1 MSAPVAVSYRRW
13 IGACALAETIGMGVS
28 AAAARLGQ
36 DIVKGPDPGARGL
49 ALAAVVLGG
58 LVEGTAL
65 GLLQGWVLGTRWPRL
80 SRLRFAL
87 LTVLV
92 AGIGWV
98 AASAPSVLSGNGD
111 QAGPPVMLMVLG
123 GFGLGLVMGP
133 VLGAAQALTLR
144 DVVAHPRRWVSANA
158 AAWPVAMALIFTGA
172 STAGAHWSL
181 PVLVAYGAATGALAG
196 AALGL
201 VTAGWM
207 ASLDGQPVAN
217 RLALAMVA
225 HGRLGMHRKLV
236 GLGIIVRRTGA
247 VIQFPVKYADHD
259 TGLVVVP
266 GHPEHKRWWHN
277 LTSADTSAWVLDDSG
292 WHPAVA
298 RILFPAEEE
307 YAAALAAYRHRWSR
321 FEGPA
326 EQPLVVLHLV
336 GPGIPTGSG
345 RF

>member
-1 MSAPVAVSYRRW
+1 V
-13 IGACALAETIGMGVS
+13 
-28 AAAARLGQ
+28 
-36 DIVKGPDPGARGL
+36 
-49 ALAAVVLGG
+49 VVLGG

-65 GLLQGWVLGTRWPRL
+65 GLLQAWVLGTRWPRL
-80 SRLRFAL
+80 SRLRFAA
-87 LTVLV
+87 LTVVV
-92 AGIGWV
+92 AGIGWA
-98 AASAPSVLSGNGD
+98 AASAPSALSGNSD
-111 QAGPPVMLMVLG
+111 QAGPPVLLMVLAG
-123 GFGLGLVMGP
+123 LGLGLVMGP
-133 VLGAAQALTLR
+133 VLGAAQALALR
-144 DVVAHPRRWVSANA
+144 DVVAHPWRWVGANA
-158 AAWPVAMALIFTGA
+158 VAWPAAMALIFTGA

-196 AALGL
+196 TALGL

-236 GLGIIVRRTGA
+236 GLGITVRRTGA
-247 VIQFPVKYADHD
+247 VIQFPVQYADHD

-277 LTSADTSAWVLDDSG
+277 LTSTDTSVWVLDGSG

-298 RILFPAEEE
+298 RILLPAEEE
-307 YAAALAAYRHRWSR
+307 YAAALAAYRRRWTR
-321 FEGPA
+321 FQGPVD
-326 EQPLVVLHLV
+326 QPLVVLHLV